1 MRMPPRSRTRLAS
14 PSHESCNLSLASGFR
29 GHACA
34 TDAVDDGG
42 PGGARN
48 ARAAVGNIGN
58 VDSLD
63 AGGPGVCTMSRIF
76 APTPEAIAQA
86 VSVLRAGGLV
96 GFPSETV
103 YGLGGDAG
111 QADAVGRIFAAK
123 GRPNDHPVIVHVAP
137 GADLSRWA
145 REVSP
150 LAQTLIDHFWPGPLT
165 LVMARADGVLDAV
178 TGGQD
183 TVAVRCP
190 SHPVAQALLV
200 AFEGGLAGPSAN
212 RFGRVSPT
220 TAQHVDGEF
229 GSELSMILDGGPCQV
244 GIESTIVDVTREE
257 PVLLRPGHVSADAL
271 AQALGRPVL
280 TREQAQA
287 RIAAQAGSH
296 SAPVAG
302 RAALPR
308 VSGALAAHYAPRT
321 PLALVDADR
330 LNEVLADEVAAGRR
344 IGVWSVAP
352 LAPPA
357 GAWLPAPTDP
367 QAYAHQLYA
376 VLRQLDQRGL
386 DRLLIE
392 TPPHTAAWAGVH
404 DRLGRAAVGSGVG

>member
-1 MRMPPRSRTRLAS
+1 
-14 PSHESCNLSLASGFR
+14 
-29 GHACA
+29 
-34 TDAVDDGG
+34 
-42 PGGARN
+42 
-48 ARAAVGNIGN
+48 
-58 VDSLD
+58 
-63 AGGPGVCTMSRIF
+63 MSRIF

-103 YGLGGDAG
+103 YGLGGDAS
-111 QADAVGRIFAAK
+111 QADAVARIFAAK

-150 LAQTLIDHFWPGPLT
+150 LAQVLIDRFWPGPLT

-178 TGGQD
+178 TGGQN

-200 AFEGGLAGPSAN
+200 AFDGGMAGPSAN
-212 RFGRVSPT
+212 RFGHVSPT

-229 GSELSMILDGGPCQV
+229 GSELTMILDGGPCQV
-244 GIESTIVDVTREE
+244 GIESTIVDVTRDE
-257 PVLLRPGHVSADAL
+257 PVLLRPGHISAEAL

-280 TREQAQA
+280 SRAQA
-287 RIAAQAGSH
+287 EAKLAAVTQKEAQQGL
-296 SAPVAG
+296 SAASPHASEPST
-302 RAALPR
+302 LPR

-321 PLALVDADR
+321 PLALVAADR
-330 LNEVLADEVAAGRR
+330 LSDVVAQELAAGRR
-344 IGVWSVAP
+344 LGIWSVAP
-352 LAPPA
+352 LAPS
-357 GAWLPAPTDP
+357 GGTWLPAPTEP
-367 QAYAHQLYA
+367 EAYAYALYA
-376 VLRQLDQRGL
+376 VLRRLDLLAL

-392 TPPHTAAWAGVH
+392 TPPDTPAWAGIH
-404 DRLGRAAVGSGVG
+404 DRLGRAAVGSGAE